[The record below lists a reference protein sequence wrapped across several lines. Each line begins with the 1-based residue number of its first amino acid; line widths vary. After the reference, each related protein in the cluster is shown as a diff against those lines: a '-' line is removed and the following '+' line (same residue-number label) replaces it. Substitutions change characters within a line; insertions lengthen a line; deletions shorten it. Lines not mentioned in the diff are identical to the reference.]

1 MLGQGYLTLIHCQD
15 PEQELAAAEAWAF
28 TGCEPQGR
36 LLYSP
41 HAVDITR
48 SAYLHACVEICAQGD
63 SLDSLVADCHRHK
76 LAWDGFHL
84 TLYRPPPRIEGQSDE
99 ITRQVADAIIG
110 RPCLSAPRVRLGLV
124 GSQGHWVMGRLISQ
138 GRNHWRRGID
148 RPVHFSS
155 ALPQRFSR
163 ALVNLVASPGD
174 TLIDPC
180 CGVGTPLIEAA
191 EAGIIAVG
199 ADHNPKML
207 RCLARNLTHLG
218 LPLRLFRADARTLTG
233 HYDAAVLD
241 LPYGRN
247 LKGPQTP
254 SAELIAPLCTVAAR
268 SAIVSAVPLDELLP
282 ALGFRL
288 VRTARVPK
296 GQLVRH
302 VYLVV
307 PQEL

>member
-1 MLGQGYLTLIHCQD
+1 MLGHGFVTVIHCED
-15 PEQELAAAEAWAF
+15 TEQELAAAEAWAF
-28 TGCEPQGR
+28 TGCEAQGR
-36 LLYSP
+36 LVYSP
-41 HAVDITR
+41 QAVDITR
-48 SAYLHACVEICAQGD
+48 SAYLHACLKIEAHGD
-63 SLDSLVADCHRHK
+63 SLEGLVADCQR
-76 LAWDGFHL
+76 LGMAYDGFRL
-84 TLYRPPPRIEGQSDE
+84 TLYRPPPKVDGHSEMIIR
-99 ITRQVADAIIG
+99 RVADAITG
-110 RPCLSAPRVRLGLV
+110 SPSLSAPRVRLGVVGSVDHWLV
-124 GSQGHWVMGRLISQ
+124 GRIISR

-180 CGVGTPLIEAA
+180 CGVGTPLIEAS

-207 RCLARNLTHLG
+207 RCLARNLAHLN

-233 HYDAAVLD
+233 RYDAAVLD

-254 SAELIAPLCTVAAR
+254 PAELIAPLRTVATR
-268 SAIVSAVPLDELLP
+268 SAIVSAGPLDSLLS
-282 ALGFRL
+282 ALGLRII
-288 VRTARVPK
+288 RTAQVPK
-296 GQLVRH
+296 GQLVRY
-302 VYLVV
+302 VYVVV
-307 PQEL
+307 PQEI